1 MKITFEVKTKTV
13 REFLSPDDELSNLK
27 IDCQPVG
34 QRLPVTESPYK
45 REGIIRTMLK
55 GDSIGQLTI
64 AGNEK
69 SLRYAKDSVDGG
81 HRKRY
86 IRDFVLGAFSVDGKY
101 FNQLDDDVQEQFM
114 DYPLSFCVYGSLS
127 VSKRGEIFRNLNET
141 TDVNHQEMCNSFGD
155 IPLANLIRESV
166 RVVPQVNNIPHQLF
180 TLKPSTTGKQNFN
193 YLEFDNNR
201 LKTEELIARFVYR
214 FTKDKFLGSSADRD
228 IKSMYEN
235 SFDEKQIN
243 DLEDELKKH
252 CDFLLQCAN
261 AKKDF
266 AGGLTQQDFK
276 MLSFLRFYLL
286 DKYKVFKINDYIE
299 FMKSYRDAFL
309 LLSNNDKK
317 YGKLI
322 NDTGIDNR
330 ARMISEAFTSYLGA
344 PDNAKK
350 IKQTVTWLLLEFNV
364 REHLCI
370 QDTKRSYTK
379 TERETKLSE
388 QNYKCG
394 IDGEDLSLSDAEAG
408 HIISYNNGGP
418 STMDNMVMVRREH
431 NRAMGTTNLYDY
443 KKMYENNSVSI

>member
-1 MKITFEVKTKTV
+1 MKITFRVETKTV
-13 REFLSPDDELSNLK
+13 REFTSADDELSHLN
-27 IDCQPVG
+27 IDCQPIG

-64 AGNEK
+64 AGNENN
-69 SLRYAKDSVDGG
+69 LRFKNDSVDGG
-81 HRKRY
+81 HRKRF
-86 IRDFVLGAFSVDGKY
+86 IRDFVCGKFSVDGNY
-101 FNQLDDDVQEQFM
+101 FSQLDDDVKEEFM
-114 DYPLSFCVYGSLS
+114 NYPLSFCVYGNLP

-166 RVVPQVNNIPHQLF
+166 RVVSQINNIPHQLF
-180 TLKPSTTGKQNFN
+180 SLKASTTNKQNFD
-193 YLEFDNNR
+193 YLEFDNKR

-243 DLEDELKKH
+243 DLKDELKKH

-261 AKKDF
+261 HKKTF
-266 AGGLTQQDFK
+266 SGGLTQQDFK

-286 DKYKVFKINDYIE
+286 DKYKVFKINDYTE

-350 IKQTVTWLLLEFNV
+350 IGQTVGWLLLEFDV

-394 IDGEDLSLSDAEAG
+394 IDGGDLSLSDAEAG
-408 HIISYNNGGP
+408 HVISYHNGGP

-431 NRAMGTTNLYDY
+431 NRAMGTMNLYDY
-443 KKMYENNSVSI
+443 KNLYEKKSVSA